1 MKETAEQYIA
11 RILGNLGAKNAM
23 AVQRATPAKLAK
35 AIKGLTPAQLRKRP
49 EPQKW
54 SIAEI
59 IAHLRDAE
67 VVVGFRMR
75 MAIAQSGNPLQAF
88 DQDLWAQHCNYAKE
102 DAGKAL
108 REFQSFREANHRL
121 LKGIATET
129 WENYGMHA
137 ERGKETV
144 THMTRMIGGHDVN
157 HLRQVEQIAAML
169 KKEK

>member
-11 RILGNLGAKNAM
+11 RILGNLGGKNALG
-23 AVQRATPAKLAK
+23 VQRATPAKLAK

-49 EPQKW
+49 EPSKW
-54 SIAEI
+54 SIAEVL
-59 IAHLRDAE
+59 AHLRDAE
-67 VVVGFRMR
+67 IVVGFRLR

-102 DAGKAL
+102 DARKAL
-108 REFQSFREANHRL
+108 NEFQVLREANHRL
-121 LKGIATET
+121 LKSIPKPA
-129 WENYGMHA
+129 WENFGMHA

-157 HLRQVEQIAAML
+157 HLRQVEQQVAAL
-169 KKEK
+169 KKKK